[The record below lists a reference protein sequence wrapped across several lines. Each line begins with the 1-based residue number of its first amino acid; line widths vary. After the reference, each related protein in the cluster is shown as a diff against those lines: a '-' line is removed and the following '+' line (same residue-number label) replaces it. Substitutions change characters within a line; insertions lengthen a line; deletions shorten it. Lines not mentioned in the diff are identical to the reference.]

1 MISYIDTLT
10 GSPCPLCG
18 EPIGS
23 GFAVTE
29 RAEDDWIVICVDC
42 DLVLELDAG
51 K

>member
-1 MISYIDTLT
+1 MINVIDMLT
-10 GSPCPLCG
+10 GSPCALCN

-29 RAEDDWIVICVDC
+29 LAPDDWAVICADC
-42 DLVLELDAG
+42 DLTLELDTG